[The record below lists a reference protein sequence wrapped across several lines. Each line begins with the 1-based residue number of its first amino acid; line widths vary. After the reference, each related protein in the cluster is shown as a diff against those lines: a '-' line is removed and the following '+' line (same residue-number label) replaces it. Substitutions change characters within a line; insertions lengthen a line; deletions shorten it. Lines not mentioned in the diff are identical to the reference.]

1 MEHLFPVILLVDDD
15 DDILAFMR
23 YNLEKEGNKVYST
36 INGTEGIKLAL
47 KVLPDIIVI
56 DIMKQEIDGISTC
69 RELRSMKLFQNT
81 FIVMLTA
88 QGNDQTQSAAFEA
101 GVDVFISKPIRPRL
115 FLCRINALLKRRKMS
130 KSSGHLIVFKN
141 MVIDSEAYIVE
152 KNNQKISLS
161 KKELQLLMFLI
172 SKPGKVFNRDEIMS
186 HVWGQSE
193 TNSDRT
199 IDVHVKKLRDKI
211 GALHIKTI
219 KGIGYIFLG

>member
-15 DDILAFMR
+15 DDILTLMR
-23 YNLEKEGNKVYST
+23 YNLEKEGNKVYSAK
-36 INGTEGIKLAL
+36 NGTEGIKLAL
-47 KVLPDIIVI
+47 KVLPDIIII
-56 DIMKQEIDGISTC
+56 DNMNQEIDGISTC
-69 RELRSMKLFQNT
+69 RELRSMKPFQNT

-88 QGNDQTQSAAFEA
+88 YGNDQIQSTAFEA
-101 GVDVFISKPIRPRL
+101 GIDVFISKPIRPRL
-115 FLCRINALLKRRKMS
+115 FLCRINALLKRRKIS
-130 KSSGHLIVFKN
+130 NSSRHLIIFKS

-152 KNNQKISLS
+152 KNNLKISLS
-161 KKELQLLMFLI
+161 KKELQLLMLLI

-211 GALHIKTI
+211 GTNHIKTI
-219 KGIGYIFLG
+219 KGIGYFFLA